1 MHSSNSI
8 SILRVYTSV
17 ERLYSRVTHKH
28 GCMHTCMW
36 CTKSITT
43 LVASSYHLATRV
55 VSQFTNSCRATCIPA
70 SLVKFKPVVF
80 TFILII
86 YKYCFFD
93 IFIILV
99 MYVLKSALI
108 TDPKM
113 WRAWKDVL

>member
-1 MHSSNSI
+1 
-8 SILRVYTSV
+8 
-17 ERLYSRVTHKH
+17 
-28 GCMHTCMW
+28 MW